1 MKIDLSQFQKD
12 HTFYGELNFLLT
24 VKSFD
29 LQAIRKRYLAS
40 KKNNRSG
47 SVERR
52 KSSFRRTCFCDI
64 KKWYGYRGKGLI
76 HFEGTQRN

>member
-1 MKIDLSQFQKD
+1 MKIDLSQFKKD

-52 KSSFRRTCFCDI
+52 KVAL
-64 KKWYGYRGKGLI
+64 GGLVSVS
-76 HFEGTQRN
+76 

>member
-40 KKNNRSG
+40 KKTTDPE
-47 SVERR
+47 VLKEE
-52 KSSFRRTCFCDI
+52 K
-64 KKWYGYRGKGLI
+64 
-76 HFEGTQRN
+76 